1 MKPDIAAQGFS
12 AMGSESRLEVLQVL
26 VRAGN
31 AGLTVGD
38 IQQRTGIP
46 ASTLAHHL
54 KFLSAANLILQDK
67 QGRSIINR
75 ANFDLLQSL
84 AEYILQECCSEEDIE
99 DERHFATAK

>member
-12 AMGSESRLEVLQVL
+12 AMGSQSRLEVLQVL

-31 AGLTVGD
+31 AGLAVGD

-54 KFLSAANLILQDK
+54 KFLSAADLILQDK

-84 AEYILQECCSEEDIE
+84 AEYILQECCSEEDTE
-99 DERHFATAK
+99 DERHHATAK

>member
-31 AGLTVGD
+31 AGLAVGD

-54 KFLSAANLILQDK
+54 KFLSAADLIIQDK

-84 AEYILQECCSEEDIE
+84 AEYILKECCSEEDFE
-99 DERHFATAK
+99 DERHHATAK

>member
-1 MKPDIAAQGFS
+1 MKPDSAALGFS

-31 AGLTVGD
+31 TGLAVGD

-54 KFLSAANLILQDK
+54 KFLSSAELVIQDK
-67 QGRSIINR
+67 QGRTIINR

-84 AEYILQECCSEEDIE
+84 AEYILQECCADEDME
-99 DERHFATAK
+99 NERHQSTAS

>member
-1 MKPDIAAQGFS
+1 MKSTVAASGFS
-12 AMGSESRLEVLQVL
+12 AMGSKSRLEVLQVL

-31 AGLTVGD
+31 AGLAVGD
-38 IQQRTGIP
+38 IQQRTEIP

-54 KFLSAANLILQDK
+54 KFLSAANLIIQDK

-84 AEYILQECCSEEDIE
+84 AEYILQECCSEEDLN
-99 DERHFATAK
+99 DERHYATSE

>member
-1 MKPDIAAQGFS
+1 MKPDTAAQGFS
-12 AMGSESRLEVLQVL
+12 AMGSQSRLEVLQVL

-31 AGLTVGD
+31 AGLAVGD

-54 KFLSAANLILQDK
+54 KFLSAANLTLQDK

-84 AEYILQECCSEEDIE
+84 AEYILQECCSEEDID
-99 DERHFATAK
+99 DERHYANAE